1 MKIEIASKK
10 NDPTK
15 VKGDLL
21 EALSR
26 DLLEAQ
32 GYHFIDEV
40 RFTGMELDGLCKNK
54 INGKQIYV
62 ESKAQSGNISATI
75 LRQLLGTITFK
86 NYAEGWLLSIAGF
99 SKDAKGFVEEWKAK
113 PIAESSKLSFFQP
126 DDIISS
132 LQAAAVIASPPK
144 DQAAEYIGGEEFVG
158 EWTLFITTYGR
169 FWTAYTLQGG
179 APQGVLVYNAKNN
192 RHIQDEK
199 TLTNLSQLENPLTEY
214 DLNAGLE
221 TTKEHTISKTVQLPN
236 VVEVQTGD
244 SWEDYRPARPQDFV
258 GRENTQKE
266 IFNFLDSVKEQRTNT
281 RIFAIT
287 GNSGLGKSSLIAKL
301 RDRSRN
307 KFYKNRYFTF
317 AIDMRGA
324 QTSAYISSS
333 LLKCLKA
340 AQQAGFGDKVELQL
354 TDPSSPLSSPSINQ
368 YLETVEKKGQII
380 CLIFDQFEELYSK
393 PELFSVFSA
402 AKSLMLDV
410 VSHKGNF
417 VLGFAWKTDST
428 TQQDHPAYHMWHE
441 LSDYR
446 KVYKLKVFDKSEIS
460 KALTTFE
467 KEVGQKIPKETRNQ
481 ISYSCQGFPW
491 LLKKLCI
498 SLFEDLKKGSD
509 TGALLADLDVGKLFE
524 NDLETLTQNER
535 SCLDIIAQKA
545 PADWSEIIEISGVTT
560 INNLVAKRLVI
571 KSGDRLNVYWDI
583 FKDYLLTKNVPIV
596 PFNFIPTTDLPM
608 ALKVSQLLENNNFLD
623 ASEIAKK
630 SNLQERTVWNIGAD
644 LVMFGLAE
652 RRGTSFRQHKELAN
666 YSEDTILQK
675 VRDKIGKH
683 SLKLALYKH
692 KAGKTVDKN
701 LITKTLKS
709 CLPTAKFSEKT
720 WIIYTNRLTNLL
732 IHTGYLIRASRDF
745 IVQDTG
751 VAMFDKTK
759 NRRAKG
765 TLFSATAS
773 PASVCDA
780 LSFIEANDNYDASV
794 SKGYRNSLSV
804 LKRFDLISVKDDKVI
819 LNNQSIKK
827 YGGYKEAVWTATKN
841 EPVVVKC
848 IEKTTQEPDI
858 SGPKLGAFVSSQ
870 YSMGWTPASEQRNGN
885 SLKQW
890 SVWIKEGIDQSL
902 IPTPLG
908 RSK

>member
-10 NDPTK
+10 SEATK

-21 EALSR
+21 EVLSKN
-26 DLLEAQ
+26 LLEAQ

-54 INGKQIYV
+54 VNGKKIYV
-62 ESKAQSGNISATI
+62 ESKAQTGNISATI

-86 NYAEGWLLSIAGF
+86 DYAEGWLLSIAGF
-99 SKDAKGFVEEWKAK
+99 SKDAKGFVEEWKEK

-126 DDIISS
+126 HDIINS
-132 LQAAAVIASPPK
+132 LQAASVITKPPK
-144 DQAAEYIGGEEFVG
+144 EQAAEYIGGEEFIG
-158 EWTLFITTYGR
+158 EWTLLVTTYGR

-192 RHIQDEK
+192 RHIQDAE
-199 TLTNLSQLENPLTEY
+199 TLNNLSQLDTNLTEY
-214 DLNAGLE
+214 DLNIGLE
-221 TTKEHTISKTVQLPN
+221 TSKKREIPKTVQLPN

-258 GRENTQKE
+258 GRENTQKQ
-266 IFNFLDSVKEQRTNT
+266 IFDLLNSVKEQKTDT

-307 KFYKNRYFTF
+307 KFHKNRYFTF

-324 QTSAYISSS
+324 QTSSYISSA

-340 AQQAGFGDKVELQL
+340 AQKAGFGDEIKLQL
-354 TDPSSPLSSPSINQ
+354 TDPDSPLSSPSISQ

-393 PELFSVFSA
+393 PELFNIFSA

-446 KVYKLKVFDKSEIS
+446 KVYKLEVFDKGEIS

-467 KEVGQKIPKETRNQ
+467 KEVKQKIPIETRNQ

-498 SLFEDLKKGSD
+498 SLYEDLKKGSD

-560 INNLVAKRLVI
+560 LNNLVSKRLVI

-596 PFNFIPTTDLPM
+596 PFNFIPTTDLPT
-608 ALKVSQLLENNNFLD
+608 ALKVSQLLESNSFID

-630 SNLQERTVWNIGAD
+630 LNLKERTVWNIGAD
-644 LVMFGLAE
+644 LVMFGVAE
-652 RRGTSFRQHKELAN
+652 RRGTSFRQHKELADS
-666 YSEDTILQK
+666 SEDTVLKKI
-675 VRDKIGKH
+675 REKIGKH

-692 KAGKTVDKN
+692 KAGKAVDKN
-701 LITKTLKS
+701 FIATTLKAS
-709 CLPTAKFSEKT
+709 LPTAKFAEKT
-720 WIIYTNRLTNLL
+720 WITYTNRLTNLL
-732 IHTGYLIRASRDF
+732 IHTGYLVGASRDL

-751 VAMFDKTK
+751 VAIFDKTK
-759 NRRAKG
+759 AARSRGAV
-765 TLFSATAS
+765 FSAMAS

-780 LSFIEANDNYDASV
+780 LSFVEVNDNYDAAV

-804 LKRFDLISVKDDKVI
+804 LKRFDLISVKDDRVT
-819 LNNQSIKK
+819 LNKQSIKK
-827 YGGYKEAVWTATKN
+827 YGGYKEAVWTAAKN

-848 IEKTTQEPDI
+848 IEKTVQEPDI
-858 SGPKLGAFVSSQ
+858 SGPNLGEFVSSQ
-870 YSMGWTPASEQRNGN
+870 YSMGWTPASERRNGN

-890 SVWIKEGIDQSL
+890 STWIKEGIDQSL
-902 IPTPLG
+902 IPTPPG